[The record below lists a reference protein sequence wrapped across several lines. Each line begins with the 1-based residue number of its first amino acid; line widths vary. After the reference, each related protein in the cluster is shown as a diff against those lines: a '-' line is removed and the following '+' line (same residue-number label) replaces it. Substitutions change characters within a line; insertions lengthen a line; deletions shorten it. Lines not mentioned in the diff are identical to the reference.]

1 MARRKDYESFADR
14 VINGT
19 YQNVD
24 TFSTNDYIEEN
35 IVEPTIK
42 ATDSKTGL
50 KKLDVTKYP
59 KLTIKSNYSSDFTE
73 QVLNGTY
80 GSGSEESK
88 YDNANSQK
96 SSKKELKEKQEKL
109 KKSAIKEAKKQYNEK
124 KKQHQAE
131 LDVFNKKKA
140 KEMKKQGIP
149 EDAFDNQSK
158 LEKIEQPFNAKSKKA
173 NEIISSNVENFQ
185 PAMAKVNENL
195 KEERKQIAK
204 TENELNL
211 LNYNVRQAEINNE
224 DTSLYDKTLGTFV
237 RGVKDLGSL
246 FTIQQR
252 EYTDPT
258 TGQKMFLPTKNE
270 LKQEKVSNDYKT
282 GIGKF
287 LGDTAYN
294 VGKILGSTG
303 INTLTGGIGGTALYW
318 TDMYADSYQNAINE
332 GYSGVNAVAYSTVAT
347 GAEYVTGKLL
357 GSATKGLTGGKTSQ
371 LNSAISNATNKLL
384 KNPKVSNLIGSAAS
398 EGTEEFVQ
406 EYVDNLNRLV
416 TLENSTNAQD
426 YIDIFTDKDIFEDA
440 LYSAGVGALSG
451 GATTAVNGNGKVVQD
466 NTKLMQNFKE
476 QLETSKN
483 NTTDKAK
490 IEKYNTAIELVDNY
504 LSNPFKDDGKINDEL
519 VDSYNSITP
528 ELQTQMQTKTQI
540 NPQQYVEE
548 VRNQSIQNQVNAFNL
563 NKNQYNTVSS
573 GKPDF
578 IQSARNYNIKVDNDT
593 IQSINKM
600 TSDRGIKAS
609 FDDAQFNNTN
619 VNALWRINDDG
630 TREVVFN
637 PNANTKDLME
647 NVAVHE
653 LYHDIANQQGN
664 KYLQDLVLDMASTKD
679 GYLKA
684 RESLANE
691 YAKVYDTNNPNFNN
705 IVNEEAVAS
714 ILGEKLGNQ
723 EFINQLTT
731 ERRSVAKVIYDSV
744 VSILNKLNKL
754 TGYKS
759 EKIYWTDVKNKFEKA
774 YKNNNKSFEEN
785 TRFMVTGKKAAKQL
799 DKNFETKE
807 FTKNYNDALDMEK
820 KGFSK
825 EKIRKKTGWYK
836 DINGDWKFEI
846 SDESSKLKIKPK
858 ANTTYKLSDLLSHDF
873 IYDIYKNLGDTKVE
887 FKDLKNKIQNGKSY
901 PVYGYVNK
909 VTGKMTLNN
918 KYINNDS
925 KILETLLH
933 EVQHKIQRNE
943 HFQSGTFISKDK
955 NKYDNNLG
963 EMEARETWARKDL
976 TLDERIDKPSFT
988 SVYDGTNSNEK
999 IYTKEDNKWYTI
1011 FGGNIG
1017 ENFETSKEISNR
1029 TIRKNIPDVLSK
1041 ELDNSSFSFEE
1052 NLEKYVYPKQVY
1064 EAYKYE
1070 DKTKI
1075 TESIDELKKYK
1086 ETLDSNTDEGWK
1098 KNFETNEK
1106 IKALESGFDNVYDYY
1121 VEREK
1126 SRLREEVQGKYG
1138 LGYKLL
1144 QEGIKKEEANN
1155 QLQKDIE
1162 SATPHKK
1169 SQFQIIQETNPAP
1182 EESNYVWIRSPK
1194 DIKSFDEVVTD
1205 NGESFSWG
1213 DFTIEDAKKAL
1224 HRGTVTVYSSYPIK
1238 NGVFVSTSYQQALD
1252 YAGGDASKVHSRK
1265 VALDSVAWI
1274 NGDEGQYAKVKN
1286 KNTNKIISTRDSKG
1300 KELSINQQKYFKN
1313 SKVRDAKGNLQVMYH
1328 GTPTGEFNTFKNGS
1342 YFTSNK
1348 KYADGYQWEGASSI
1362 SNGKKK
1368 TNPKTYEVYL
1378 NITNPFTLSNKKA
1391 KDIYLNEYIK
1401 GGNSAYFD
1409 PYTDYTDTINNL
1421 EEVDWVEGEDLRD
1434 WLQENHPEFDGLY
1447 LDEGGDGGYGM
1458 AEYRWR
1464 GISVVPFNANQIKRI
1479 DNLNPTNNDDIRYSK
1494 ENATWDD
1501 FIKENFKNEG
1511 TGKRLQELKEKTTS
1525 NKEQNKTKL
1534 TTQEQQE
1541 LNALESVPFEL
1552 SKEEAKRLNE
1562 LRGKANDNVRFSE
1575 LINKTSYESIKTEYS
1590 KYKNQMN
1597 SFNTKV
1603 LKNAEKTISSNKQGR
1618 RTKSEWLDV
1627 AEHIGSNIDAKNAQQ
1642 LEKYAIQSFLYAQ
1655 PNRSENLN
1663 RQGKKYVKFTIEE
1676 WLQRVYKGAGVGERY
1691 SLDSNTETNTTVNLK
1706 YGTSSEDVM
1715 NKISRDN
1722 QSKFYENITE
1732 RSKFLTEENRSK
1744 LSQEDDIKF
1753 YDKVT
1758 NKESMN
1764 SAMKKL
1770 KDGGQS
1776 EIDSWFMKD
1785 GNHDSVDVAEG
1796 WVLLKRAQDAGDYE
1810 MMSSVAK
1817 KMRQMG
1823 TKSGQAVQ
1831 MYNLLGRLT
1840 PEGMV
1845 KYATSELDE
1854 AWNIASKNKSK
1865 KWVTENEKNFQ
1876 LTPEETKYIVDQMN
1890 KVSTM
1895 EDGYEKNVEIAKV
1908 QKLLQDKLPP
1918 EKGQGLKAWMRISML
1933 FNPKTQVRNVLGNA
1947 VIAPVN
1953 ALSDT
1958 FASIV
1963 DKRIAKKTGIRT
1975 TGGINKG
1982 YLKGFK
1988 EGLYQSYNDFKLG
2001 INTRDVQGNRFE
2013 VGQGKSFN
2021 ENHTGALAKQRNAVS
2036 KAFNRVDSL
2045 LSFVLDA
2052 GDRGFYEASFVNSL
2066 NNQKILNNTNEVTQE
2081 MLDIATNEALSRTW
2095 QDNNNYTKFVLDVR
2109 RGLNKINIKGY
2120 GIGDVLIPFA
2130 KTPANLTKAIVDY
2143 SPIGLAKTLTID
2155 ARKLNNN
2162 ISTGTVTSAQQH
2174 QFVQNLGKA
2183 TAGTMLYIAGMA
2195 LAQAG
2200 ITTGAND
2207 EDKEVSDFMKNTLGI
2222 QPYSVRIGNRSFTY
2236 DWAQPIAAPF
2246 AITANIN
2253 KALSDEEMTL
2263 TDAILTTLDSGF
2275 NILME
2280 QSFVSGLQD
2289 VFNTSYGSIVEN
2301 IGDQILGLPARA
2313 VPTFIKQI
2321 NDLIDPYTRQ
2331 VYENN
2336 EPLESAKN
2344 QVKTKLP
2351 KASKDL
2357 PVKRDTLG
2365 RKVEKYGGENNIFNV
2380 FLNPAN
2386 TTKGKVS
2393 DSAKVI
2399 YEVYQKTKDKTIM
2412 PRQPASVLG
2421 LNNAEKSEFLKI
2433 SGGIIEKNV
2442 KKLEDNY
2449 YYKRLDDEDKAEAIK
2464 GIVDYAYNKAKSEV
2478 MGTDMATT
2486 YNTANKALKSGTTL
2500 YDYYAKRVYENR

>member
-80 GSGSEESK
+80 GSSSEESK
-88 YDNANSQK
+88 YDNTNSQK

-109 KKSAIKEAKKQYNEK
+109 KKNAIKETKKQYNEK

-185 PAMAKVNENL
+185 PAMAKVNEKL

-258 TGQKMFLPTKNE
+258 TGQKIFLPTKNE

-398 EGTEEFVQ
+398 EGTEEFIQ

-476 QLETSKN
+476 QLEISKN

-540 NPQQYVEE
+540 NPQQSVEE
-548 VRNQSIQNQVNAFNL
+548 VRNQSIRNQVNAFNL

-573 GKPDF
+573 GKPAF

-858 ANTTYKLSDLLSHDF
+858 ANSTYKLSDLLSHDF

-1052 NLEKYVYPKQVY
+1052 NKIQPLKNRVSG
-1064 EAYKYE
+1064 
-1070 DKTKI
+1070 DKLLDAQDLI
-1075 TESIDELKKYK
+1075 EELKGVNAKV
-1086 ETLDSNTDEGWK
+1086 D
-1098 KNFETNEK
+1098 
-1106 IKALESGFDNVYDYY
+1106 
-1121 VEREK
+1121 
-1126 SRLREEVQGKYG
+1126 
-1138 LGYKLL
+1138 
-1144 QEGIKKEEANN
+1144 
-1155 QLQKDIE
+1155 
-1162 SATPHKK
+1162 
-1169 SQFQIIQETNPAP
+1169 
-1182 EESNYVWIRSPK
+1182 
-1194 DIKSFDEVVTD
+1194 D
-1205 NGESFSWG
+1205 NGYVTVYHQTSKDNAKKIRQTGKMIPKEQAVFFSTSKEAQQSNG
-1213 DFTIEDAKKAL
+1213 RGTVKLKFKIPVEKLKLDDIFSDNADVRIDLNGKKAL
-1224 HRGTVTVYSSYPIK
+1224 DISDYL
-1238 NGVFVSTSYQQALD
+1238 TSDESDTLNPTGRTLVKLQQ
-1252 YAGGDASKVHSRK
+1252 
-1265 VALDSVAWI
+1265 
-1274 NGDEGQYAKVKN
+1274 
-1286 KNTNKIISTRDSKG
+1286 DSKG
-1300 KELSINQQKYFKN
+1300 HALSDQQQEYFKN
-1313 SKVRDAKGNLQVMYH
+1313 SKAKDKNGNLKVLYH
-1328 GTPTGEFNTFKNGS
+1328 GTPNNFTSFNYDFIGNNGTAIGKGFYLTDSKDIASGYTGENG
-1342 YFTSNK
+1342 NIMK
-1348 KYADGYQWEGASSI
+1348 VYA
-1362 SNGKKK
+1362 
-1368 TNPKTYEVYL
+1368 
-1378 NITNPFTLSNKKA
+1378 NITKPMSLEEKNITKSELKKFIKEISSNDEYYLWDYGDLNSESYNSVLDKAVDSNYEYSDNDVDLIHGVLNTSTLSWEESFRLLKNVLGYDGII
-1391 KDIYLNEYIK
+1391 KDY
-1401 GGNSAYFD
+1401 
-1409 PYTDYTDTINNL
+1409 
-1421 EEVDWVEGEDLRD
+1421 GEHTVYVPTL
-1434 WLQENHPEFDGLY
+1434 PE
-1447 LDEGGDGGYGM
+1447 
-1458 AEYRWR
+1458 
-1464 GISVVPFNANQIKRI
+1464 QIKSI
-1479 DNLNPTNNDDIRYSK
+1479 TNETPTNNDDIRYSK

-1501 FIKENFKNEG
+1501 FVKENFKNEG

-1525 NKEQNKTKL
+1525 NKEQSKTKL

-1562 LRGKANDNVRFSE
+1562 LRGKANNDVRFSE

-1590 KYKNQMN
+1590 KYKNQMD

-1627 AEHIGSNIDAKNAQQ
+1627 AEHIGSNINAKNAQQ

-1691 SLDSNTETNTTVNLK
+1691 SLDGNAETNTTVNLK

-1715 NKISRDN
+1715 NRISRDN

-1865 KWVTENEKNFQ
+1865 KWITENEKNFQ

-2066 NNQKILNNTNEVTQE
+2066 NNQKTLNNTNEVTQE

-2143 SPIGLAKTLTID
+2143 SPIGLVKTLTID
-2155 ARKLNNN
+2155 AKKLKNN
-2162 ISTGTVTSAQQH
+2162 ISTGTVTSTQQH

-2222 QPYSVRIGNRSFTY
+2222 QPYSVRIGKRSFTY

-2351 KASKDL
+2351 KASKEL

-2365 RKVEKYGGENNIFNV
+2365 RKVEKYGGENNVFNV

>member
-80 GSGSEESK
+80 GSSSEESK

-109 KKSAIKEAKKQYNEK
+109 KKNAIKEAKKQYNEK

-173 NEIISSNVENFQ
+173 NELISSNVENFQ
-185 PAMAKVNENL
+185 PAMAKVNEKL

-258 TGQKMFLPTKNE
+258 TGQKIFLPTKNE

-426 YIDIFTDKDIFEDA
+426 YLDIFTDKDIFEDA

-451 GATTAVNGNGKVVQD
+451 GATTVVNGNGKVVQD
-466 NTKLMQNFKE
+466 NTRLMQNFKE

-490 IEKYNTAIELVDNY
+490 IEKYNKAIELVDNY
-504 LSNPFKDDGKINDEL
+504 LSNPFKDDGKVNDEL

-540 NPQQYVEE
+540 NPQQSVEE

-563 NKNQYNTVSS
+563 NKDQYNTISS
-573 GKPDF
+573 EKPNF

-600 TSDRGIKAS
+600 TSERGIKAS

-774 YKNNNKSFEEN
+774 YRNNN
-785 TRFMVTGKKAAKQL
+785 
-799 DKNFETKE
+799 
-807 FTKNYNDALDMEK
+807 
-820 KGFSK
+820 SK
-825 EKIRKKTGWYK
+825 FNEG
-836 DINGDWKFEI
+836 E
-846 SDESSKLKIKPK
+846 
-858 ANTTYKLSDLLSHDF
+858 
-873 IYDIYKNLGDTKVE
+873 
-887 FKDLKNKIQNGKSY
+887 
-901 PVYGYVNK
+901 
-909 VTGKMTLNN
+909 
-918 KYINNDS
+918 
-925 KILETLLH
+925 
-933 EVQHKIQRNE
+933 RNSI
-943 HFQSGTFISKDK
+943 FGQKDK
-955 NKYDNNLG
+955 NKLNNLS
-963 EMEARETWARKDL
+963 EDL
-976 TLDERIDKPSFT
+976 IKEI
-988 SVYDGTNSNEK
+988 NEK
-999 IYTKEDNKWYTI
+999 TRKNMQGKK
-1011 FGGNIG
+1011 NI
-1017 ENFETSKEISNR
+1017 EFIETSKIFPYKKNGGYRTPEQILSLENKIIANGIDTPIKVVKNDNGNIEIFNGNHRLDIAYRLGLNEIPVEYNGKESLERVLESSYNNDIDNYIKGEYNGDTSKIKNSDKNDEKSGDNTRYSIADRQQLKNESRIPRNDRLSYSLSGHNNRPSSNTATSR
-1029 TIRKNIPDVLSK
+1029 NGLSQK
-1041 ELDNSSFSFEE
+1041 TQTRGLDNTSSFSFEE

-1162 SATPHKK
+1162 SATPHKN

-1205 NGESFSWG
+1205 DGESFSWG

-1265 VALDSVAWI
+1265 VALNSVAWI

-1286 KNTNKIISTRDSKG
+1286 KKSNSTKVQSLEERISGDDLLDAQDLIDELKDVNAEIDDNGYVTVYHQTNEDSAKKIRQTGKMFSKEQAVFFSTSK
-1300 KELSINQQKYFKN
+1300 EAQQ
-1313 SKVRDAKGNLQVMYH
+1313 
-1328 GTPTGEFNTFKNGS
+1328 
-1342 YFTSNK
+1342 
-1348 KYADGYQWEGASSI
+1348 
-1362 SNGKKK
+1362 SNGRGTVKLKFK
-1368 TNPKTYEVYL
+1368 IPIEKL
-1378 NITNPFTLSNKKA
+1378 KLD
-1391 KDIYLNEYIK
+1391 DIF
-1401 GGNSAYFD
+1401 SD
-1409 PYTDYTDTINNL
+1409 
-1421 EEVDWVEGEDLRD
+1421 
-1434 WLQENHPEFDGLY
+1434 
-1447 LDEGGDGGYGM
+1447 
-1458 AEYRWR
+1458 
-1464 GISVVPFNANQIKRI
+1464 NADVRI
-1479 DNLNPTNNDDIRYSK
+1479 DLDGNKSVDISSYITNDDIRYSK
-1494 ENATWDD
+1494 DNATWDD

-1525 NKEQNKTKL
+1525 NKEQSKTKL

-1562 LRGKANDNVRFSE
+1562 LRGKANGNVRFSE
-1575 LINKTSYESIKTEYS
+1575 LVNKTSYDSIKAEYS
-1590 KYKNQMN
+1590 KYKNQMD
-1597 SFNTKV
+1597 SFDTKI
-1603 LKNAEKTISSNKQGR
+1603 LNNAEKTISSNKQGR

-1627 AEHIGSNIDAKNAQQ
+1627 AEHIGLNINAKNAQQ

-1676 WLQRVYKGAGVGERY
+1676 WLQRIYKGAGVGERY
-1691 SLDSNTETNTTVNLK
+1691 SLDGNAETNTTVNLK

-1715 NKISRDN
+1715 NKISRNN

-1796 WVLLKRAQDAGDYE
+1796 WVLLKRAQDAEDYE

-1854 AWNIASKNKSK
+1854 AWNIASKNKPK

-2155 ARKLNNN
+2155 ARKLKNN

>member
-80 GSGSEESK
+80 GSSSEESK

-109 KKSAIKEAKKQYNEK
+109 KKNAIKEAKKQYNEK

-149 EDAFDNQSK
+149 EDAFDNQSR

-185 PAMAKVNENL
+185 PAMAKVNEKL

-258 TGQKMFLPTKNE
+258 TGQKIFLPTKNE

-426 YIDIFTDKDIFEDA
+426 YIDIFTDKDVFEDA

-528 ELQTQMQTKTQI
+528 GLQTQMQTKTQI
-540 NPQQYVEE
+540 NPQQSVEE

-563 NKNQYNTVSS
+563 NKDQYNTISS
-573 GKPDF
+573 EKPNF

-600 TSDRGIKAS
+600 TSERGIKAS

-744 VSILNKLNKL
+744 VNILNKLNKL

-774 YKNNNKSFEEN
+774 YKNNNKNFEEN

-1041 ELDNSSFSFEE
+1041 ELDNSSFSFDKNASNNHKSQQLDIINNSNPMQDDYHTGIRSTDDIKTFREAFDEAKTEAEE
-1052 NLEKYVYPKQVY
+1052 GGWPEYASYPDITNDMVE
-1064 EAYKYE
+1064 EA
-1070 DKTKI
+1070 
-1075 TESIDELKKYK
+1075 L
-1086 ETLDSNTDEGWK
+1086 N
-1098 KNFETNEK
+1098 TNE
-1106 IKALESGFDNVYDYY
+1106 ITIYS
-1121 VEREK
+1121 
-1126 SRLREEVQGKYG
+1126 
-1138 LGYKLL
+1138 
-1144 QEGIKKEEANN
+1144 
-1155 QLQKDIE
+1155 
-1162 SATPHKK
+1162 
-1169 SQFQIIQETNPAP
+1169 
-1182 EESNYVWIRSPK
+1182 SN
-1194 DIKSFDEVVTD
+1194 DIKD
-1205 NGESFSWG
+1205 
-1213 DFTIEDAKKAL
+1213 
-1224 HRGTVTVYSSYPIK
+1224 
-1238 NGVFVSTSYQQALD
+1238 GVFVTPSYEQALE
-1252 YAGGDASKVHSRK
+1252 YAGNDSTKVKSKK
-1265 VALDSVAWI
+1265 VNLDDVAWI
-1274 NGDEGQYAKVKN
+1274 NLDEGQYAKVKN
-1286 KNTNKIISTRDSKG
+1286 KSTNKIASTRDSNG
-1300 KELSINQQKYFKN
+1300 KELSISQQKYFKN
-1313 SKVRDAKGNLQVMYH
+1313 SKARDAKGNLQVMYH
-1328 GTPTGEFNTFKNGS
+1328 GTKNGGFTKFDRS
-1342 YFTSNK
+1342 KAKYSGNYGTGFYFSPTKDYSND
-1348 KYADGYQWEGASSI
+1348 YVDSSAN
-1362 SNGKKK
+1362 SKM
-1368 TNPKTYEVYL
+1368 YEVYL
-1378 NITNPFTLSNKKA
+1378 NITNPVNSINKSRTLSDEQVRKLVESVAENEDYGIENYGYNATIDSVTKDLIQHNNDFEILLDLNISCVGDFTKLVELANKV
-1391 KDIYLNEYIK
+1391 L
-1401 GGNSAYFD
+1401 G
-1409 PYTDYTDTINNL
+1409 TT
-1421 EEVDWVEGEDLRD
+1421 
-1434 WLQENHPEFDGLY
+1434 FDGIITPTETIAFY
-1447 LDEGGDGGYGM
+1447 PE
-1458 AEYRWR
+1458 
-1464 GISVVPFNANQIKRI
+1464 QIKNV
-1479 DNLNPTNNDDIRYSK
+1479 DNLNPTDNEDIRYSK

-1511 TGKRLQELKEKTTS
+1511 TGKRLQELKEKATS
-1525 NKEQNKTKL
+1525 NKEQSKTKL

-1562 LRGKANDNVRFSE
+1562 LRGKANNDVRFSE

-1590 KYKNQMN
+1590 KYKNQMD

-1627 AEHIGSNIDAKNAQQ
+1627 AEHIGLNIDAKNAQQ

-1691 SLDSNTETNTTVNLK
+1691 SLDSNAETNTIVNLK

-1715 NKISRDN
+1715 NRISRDN

-2021 ENHTGALAKQRNAVS
+2021 ENHTGALAKQRNTVS

-2143 SPIGLAKTLTID
+2143 SPIGLVKTLTID
-2155 ARKLNNN
+2155 AKKLKNN

-2174 QFVQNLGKA
+2174 HFVQNLGKA

>member
-1 MARRKDYESFADR
+1 MAISLLDIK
-14 VINGT
+14 NKKKK
-19 YQNVD
+19 
-24 TFSTNDYIEEN
+24 IEELTG
-35 IVEPTIK
+35 ETTIK
-42 ATDSKTGL
+42 PT
-50 KKLDVTKYP
+50 VTVSNSNQTSRP
-59 KLTIKSNYSSDFTE
+59 QQTISLEDIRYGNASISPINIEEDNSSLQE
-73 QVLNGTY
+73 PQRL
-80 GSGSEESK
+80 
-88 YDNANSQK
+88 
-96 SSKKELKEKQEKL
+96 SKKELKEKQEKL
-109 KKSAIKEAKKQYNEK
+109 KKNAIKETKKQYNEK

-131 LDVFNKKKA
+131 LGVFNKKKA

-173 NEIISSNVENFQ
+173 NEIISPNVENFQ
-185 PAMAKVNENL
+185 PAMAKVNEKL

-258 TGQKMFLPTKNE
+258 TGQKIFLPTKNE
-270 LKQEKVSNDYKT
+270 LKQEKVSNNYKT

-294 VGKILGSTG
+294 VGKILGSTA

-540 NPQQYVEE
+540 NPQQSVEE

-563 NKNQYNTVSS
+563 NKDQYNTISS
-573 GKPDF
+573 EKPNF

-600 TSDRGIKAS
+600 TSERGIKAS
-609 FDDAQFNNTN
+609 FDDTQFNNTN

-731 ERRSVAKVIYDSV
+731 ERRSVAKVIYDSI

-774 YKNNNKSFEEN
+774 YKNNDTNLVGQKSGTERFSIQTDSAGNKFVNIDTDQDVFEGIEQKDYN
-785 TRFMVTGKKAAKQL
+785 KIAKMYINDYLLGKTQLSVSDEATIDSRSSRKYTNPGKKQPNFIEKMKLTPELKNVLKISKKVQSSSASKENSKYKTWEYYQFNFKL
-799 DKNFETKE
+799 DNQYFTGVVNIGVDSNNNKHFYEVNKIKKTSGISETSPNRP
-807 FTKNYNDALDMEK
+807 T
-820 KGFSK
+820 GFSK
-825 EKIRKKTGWYK
+825 
-836 DINGDWKFEI
+836 NNI
-846 SDESSKLKIKPK
+846 SDSKQNVK
-858 ANTTYKLSDLLSHDF
+858 SDTRYSM
-873 IYDIYKNLGDTKVE
+873 
-887 FKDLKNKIQNGKSY
+887 QNG
-901 PVYGYVNK
+901 
-909 VTGKMTLNN
+909 
-918 KYINNDS
+918 
-925 KILETLLH
+925 E
-933 EVQHKIQRNE
+933 
-943 HFQSGTFISKDK
+943 K
-955 NKYDNNLG
+955 N
-963 EMEARETWARKDL
+963 TQ
-976 TLDERIDKPSFT
+976 
-988 SVYDGTNSNEK
+988 
-999 IYTKEDNKWYTI
+999 
-1011 FGGNIG
+1011 
-1017 ENFETSKEISNR
+1017 
-1029 TIRKNIPDVLSK
+1029 

-1052 NLEKYVYPKQVY
+1052 NMEKYVYPKQVY

-1162 SATPHKK
+1162 SATPHKN

-1205 NGESFSWG
+1205 DGESFSWG

-1511 TGKRLQELKEKTTS
+1511 TGKRLQELKEKTIS
-1525 NKEQNKTKL
+1525 NKEQ
-1534 TTQEQQE
+1534 
-1541 LNALESVPFEL
+1541 
-1552 SKEEAKRLNE
+1552 SKEKAKRLNE

-1590 KYKNQMN
+1590 KYKNQMD

-1627 AEHIGSNIDAKNAQQ
+1627 AEHIGLNIDAKNAQQ

-1691 SLDSNTETNTTVNLK
+1691 SLDSNAETNTTVNLK

-1796 WVLLKRAQDAGDYE
+1796 WVLLKRAQDAEDYE

-1895 EDGYEKNVEIAKV
+1895 KDGYEKNVEIAKV

-2143 SPIGLAKTLTID
+2143 SPIGLVKTLTID
-2155 ARKLNNN
+2155 AKKLKNN

-2174 QFVQNLGKA
+2174 HFVQNLGKA

-2449 YYKRLDDEDKAEAIK
+2449 YYKKLDDEDKAEAIK